1 MTHDNGSHE
10 QGNPHKWLIL
20 VTVSLG
26 LILAILDVSVVNL
39 AIPALIRDLETTV
52 SGVSWVIN
60 GYNIAQAV
68 LLLSFGRLADRY
80 GQRRVFL
87 LSLSLFTLFSL
98 GCGFAASVD
107 QLIGFRL
114 GQAVGAAGVVPISL
128 IILLGAFPPHQHGL
142 ATGLWGAIGTL
153 AAVIG
158 PPIGGL
164 FIEYASWH
172 WIFFMNVPVGIVAI
186 ILAIIVVPEMRR
198 DTASASLDLGGIG
211 LSAAA
216 LFCLT
221 LAIIQGNTWQW
232 GSPTVVGLLVASAV
246 LLGAFLLW
254 QRRSR
259 SPMLNLS
266 LFKIRSFSAANAMS
280 VLSGVGMGGGVLLFV
295 LFMVNVL
302 GYTELRAAIVMIP
315 MAAVAMVLTPFAGR
329 LVDTLGPR
337 QLAAAGTVLFAIA
350 FALLSQLRADAGVW
364 SLAWRQIIMG
374 MALSVHMPA
383 LTAAGLTSL
392 PMRSSGV
399 GSGMIGTSRQFG
411 AVLGVALLLAIYGH
425 TAFASTEAAV
435 VQATG
440 YVEAHETLPPAVKE
454 QIIDLVEKN
463 ASSEA
468 AAAAAAAGG
477 FFDPAAGL
485 SGAAGEALDAETVQ
499 SVRADLVGIARAEL
513 GKAFKW
519 PFLVAALLAIAA
531 LPLAFFLGRRL
542 GEHKIQE

>member
-1 MTHDNGSHE
+1 MTHATATRE
-10 QGNPHKWLIL
+10 QGHPHKWLVL

-26 LILAILDVSVVNL
+26 LILAILDISVVNI
-39 AIPALIRDLETTV
+39 AIPALIRDLGTTV

-60 GYNIAQAV
+60 GYNITQAV

-87 LSLSLFTLFSL
+87 FSLSLFTLFSL
-98 GCGFAASVD
+98 ACGFSANID

-114 GQAVGAAGVVPISL
+114 GQAVGAAGIVPISL

-142 ATGLWGAIGTL
+142 ATGLWGAIGTV
-153 AAVIG
+153 AAVVG
-158 PPIGGL
+158 PPVGGL
-164 FIEYASWH
+164 FIEYASWN
-172 WIFFMNVPVGIVAI
+172 WIFFMNVPVGIVAVV
-186 ILAIIVVPEMRR
+186 LAILVVPEIRR
-198 DTASASLDLGGIG
+198 DTESASLDLGGIG

-221 LAIIQGNTWQW
+221 LGIIQGNTWRW
-232 GSPTVVGLLVASAV
+232 ASPTVVGLLVGSAV
-246 LLGAFLLW
+246 LLAAFLLW
-254 QRRSR
+254 QKRSR
-259 SPMLNLS
+259 SPMLDLR
-266 LFKIRSFSAANAMS
+266 LFRIRAFSAANAMGI
-280 VLSGVGMGGGVLLFV
+280 LSGVGMGGAVLLFV

-315 MAAVAMVLTPFAGR
+315 MAAVAVILTPFAGR

-337 QLAAAGTVLFAIA
+337 QLAAAGTILFAIA
-350 FALLSQLRADAGVW
+350 FALLSQLRADSGVW
-364 SLAWRQIIMG
+364 SLAWRQIILGIAMS
-374 MALSVHMPA
+374 LHMPA

-411 AVLGVALLLAIYGH
+411 MVLGVALLLAIYGH
-425 TAFASTEAAV
+425 TAYTSSEATVAK
-435 VQATG
+435 AT
-440 YVEAHETLPPAVKE
+440 AHVTAYETLTPVTKE
-454 QIIDLVEKN
+454 RVIDLVRRN
-463 ASSEA
+463 AERD

-485 SGAAGEALDAETVQ
+485 SEAMGT
-499 SVRADLVGIARAEL
+499 SVDTDIMESIRADLVGIARAEL
-513 GKAFKW
+513 GKAFMW

-531 LPLAFFLGRRL
+531 LPLAFMLGRRL
-542 GEHKIQE
+542 GDHRVRE